1 MAFSSTFITLQA
13 ESIYGSNDQR
23 RGVSFV
29 LVVLHPHSRGTIS
42 LASGDPLDRPLIDPK
57 LLEDQRDKDVCKASK
72 NIFHCKK

>member
-1 MAFSSTFITLQA
+1 METIL
-13 ESIYGSNDQR
+13 GSNNQR
-23 RGVSFV
+23 KGSHLSVI
-29 LVVLHPHSRGTIS
+29 VLHPHSRGTIS